1 MRMKLSSV
9 LDKNSFDTFADLWFS
24 TDTKTHHPRGRSH
37 FLEFYLYT
45 STAKSKVLSAL
56 KFSVAIYRGWFASIS
71 KTAYLNFISS
81 IQYLLNTCSLLCTLL
96 GTGDSKMSKTDTVL
110 KKLAN
115 SWRRLPMG
123 PNNKSMLCT
132 HKAVHERAV
141 WTTEG
146 GRSDPACRKNGWS
159 GKTPGKHGIFL
170 SVSGQ
175 GRKGILFKEP

>member
-1 MRMKLSSV
+1 MRMKPSSV
-9 LDKNSFDTFADLWFS
+9 LDKNSFDTFADPWFS
-24 TDTKTHHPRGRSH
+24 TYTKTHHPWGRSH

-81 IQYLLNTCSLLCTLL
+81 IQYLLNICSLLCTLL

-115 SWRRLPMG
+115 SWRRLPMWHT
-123 PNNKSMLCT
+123 KLCI
-132 HKAVHERAV
+132 KGLCEQQ
-141 WTTEG
+141 WG
-146 GRSDPACRKNGWS
+146 GKSDPACRKNGWS
-159 GKTPGKHGIFL
+159 GKTPEKHGIFL